1 MGNLFGSINA
11 PQEDPA
17 VKRARE
23 RQERI
28 ADNLLTSELQ
38 RDLRDRTRSRL
49 RRFGLFTPVD
59 SAAGGR
65 ASATLGGA
73 RAAIAASGR
82 IVGRGA
88 V

>member
-1 MGNLFGSINA
+1 MGNLFGSTNA
-11 PQEDPA
+11 PQEDPS

-23 RQERI
+23 RQERL

-49 RRFGLFTPVD
+49 RRVGLFTPAS

-65 ASATLGGA
+65 ASTTLGGA

-82 IVGRGA
+82 NNLRKG
-88 V
+88 